1 MKAGRLFGLFSF
13 IALLTLLLVAGSIEG
28 TLWITGSQRAIIDV
42 AVDPIFGLPFVLYLL
57 FGVILIALL
66 SILMIYVG
74 QRVRQ
79 NQLSKRLAQLVAGQ
93 YEAPILARQQQA
105 NRVLGPEIG
114 QALESLRQK
123 MIRLQREIQ
132 HYSNQPVLVA
142 GESKEEILEQER
154 HRLARELHDSVSQQL
169 FAAMMMLSAL
179 RSVVNQRDPD
189 AAELKQLSTI
199 ESVINEAQAEMRAL
213 LLHLRPTN
221 LEGKSLKDGIISLLK
236 ELQTKIKIKITWQL
250 DDVQLSAANEDN
262 LFRIVQELLSN
273 TLRHA
278 KANSLEVYLK
288 QVDQN
293 VILRVIDDGVGFELD
308 AGSENGSYGLKNIQE
323 RAQSIGGTAKFV
335 SFKNQGTSVEIR
347 VPVTKEVSHD

>member
-1 MKAGRLFGLFSF
+1 MFSW
-13 IALLTLLLVAGSIEG
+13 IALLVFAVMLGVVYLVLSLDHQTAHYFDRLLQTVLAAPLIAYLGVAAIVVAGIASLVI
-28 TLWITGSQRAIIDV
+28 S
-42 AVDPIFGLPFVLYLL
+42 VDLR
-57 FGVILIALL
+57 
-66 SILMIYVG
+66 M
-74 QRVRQ
+74 QQ
-79 NQLSKRLAQLVAGQ
+79 NQMSKRLTLLAVGQ
-93 YEAPILARQQQA
+93 YEAPLLAKQKQA
-105 NRVLGPEIG
+105 TTTLGPEI
-114 QALESLRQK
+114 ATTLETLRQK

-132 HYSNQPVLVA
+132 RYSNVPVRVS

-179 RSVVNQRDPD
+179 SSVVTQQDPD
-189 AAELKQLSTI
+189 STYLSQLSTI

-236 ELQTKIKIKITWQL
+236 ELQTKIKIEINWNLEDVHL
-250 DDVQLSAANEDN
+250 DAAVEDN

-278 KANSLEVYLK
+278 KAKSLEVYLK

-293 VILRVIDDGVGFELD
+293 VILRVVDDGVGFD
-308 AGSENGSYGLKNIQE
+308 VKTANENGSYGLQNIQE
-323 RAQSIGGTAKFV
+323 RATSIGGTAKV
-335 SFKNQGTSVEIR
+335 ISFKNQGTSIEVR
-347 VPVTKEVSHD
+347 VPVTKDVGK

>member
-1 MKAGRLFGLFSF
+1 
-13 IALLTLLLVAGSIEG
+13 
-28 TLWITGSQRAIIDV
+28 
-42 AVDPIFGLPFVLYLL
+42 
-57 FGVILIALL
+57 
-66 SILMIYVG
+66 
-74 QRVRQ
+74 
-79 NQLSKRLAQLVAGQ
+79 
-93 YEAPILARQQQA
+93 
-105 NRVLGPEIG
+105 
-114 QALESLRQK
+114 

-250 DDVQLSAANEDN
+250 DDVQLSAASEDN

-278 KANSLEVYLK
+278 KASSLEVYLK